1 MARFNLYDVVSG
13 STTLFTGAL
22 VNGAAEEEQIP
33 GIRFDGKSQVVDVCV
48 KSRQQLAWQV
58 EMLKGDDIVSS
69 FRFEEDDATVKVIDG
84 VTWYFY
90 YEQVNWM
97 SPRVIPDYESAFAL
111 RNMSS
116 TAKTAGVNGAVELRI
131 RFQL

>member
-97 SPRVIPDYESAFAL
+97 SPRVIPNYESAFAL